1 MTQQL
6 HHEPLVHEYTQF
18 SQEIPPEALTA
29 RNQIVETTPSRSWSE
44 AMRDLPRQYIKVLR
58 APSAVTFTQ
67 EIPNARWDMVWLQ
80 LGMAVIVQAMFLFLV
95 GLVPSLHAFA
105 HPDIIPFL
113 DNPFSALLTIPLQ
126 FFAEMGLLYL
136 FARTMGGRGSFITQ
150 SYTSLLVCVPL
161 NVLLSSLGLA
171 LGLIPVAGV
180 VLFVL
185 LSLALSIYQIVLQ
198 VYALMAVHRLSGGKA
213 TSSILLVMLFF
224 VLLGG
229 LLSALVVHFH

>member
-6 HHEPLVHEYTQF
+6 HQEPLVHEYTQF
-18 SQEIPPEALTA
+18 SHGTSPEALHAHT
-29 RNQIVETTPSRSWSE
+29 QIFETTPSRSWDE
-44 AMRDLPRQYIKVLR
+44 ALQDLPRQYIKVFR
-58 APSAVTFTQ
+58 TPSAEAFAQ
-67 EIPNARWDMVWLQ
+67 EIPKARWDMVWLQ
-80 LGMAVIVQAMFLFLV
+80 LGMAVIIEAMFLFLV

-105 HPDIIPFL
+105 HPSVIPFL

-136 FARTMGGRGSFITQ
+136 LARAMGGRGSFVAQ
-150 SYTSLLVCVPL
+150 SYASLLVCVPL

-171 LGLIPVAGV
+171 LSLIPVAGV

-198 VYALMAVHRLSGGKA
+198 VYALIAVHRLSGGKA
-213 TSSILLVMLFF
+213 TSSILLVMLLF
-224 VLLGG
+224 VLVGG
-229 LLSALVVHFH
+229 LLSALVAHFH